1 MRCVTLVVCF
11 TLALL
16 VTSIVQ
22 AGFVTI
28 DSTPFSLGYGYTSG
42 GADGAWD
49 TGEITS
55 GNTPTTQG
63 GFTFSPA
70 PTAYRFTNAG
80 PKFTNRVLG
89 DSNYPTETDYCA
101 EVGNPTHGDFTVP
114 ITASYT
120 GPAPGDAS
128 STPDYHLTLEITK
141 VSVYATAYTGYGSTS
156 VAWQETT
163 SGHTATQ
170 GAATP
175 ILSDDTLYYK
185 AATYTPV
192 VWNPDD
198 YSVAISGL
206 NGSLTRTFGIVPG
219 ALLSGEDLRYVD
231 GLEVEGVVHLSY
243 NAVPEP
249 SAIVLLTSGLA
260 GLLAYAWRRRR

>member
-1 MRCVTLVVCF
+1 MRCATLVVCF

-22 AGFVTI
+22 ADFVTI
-28 DSTPFSLGYGYTSG
+28 DSTPFSLGYGYTGSG
-42 GADGAWD
+42 YVGSWTTTETASA
-49 TGEITS
+49 
-55 GNTPTTQG
+55 NTPTTRG
-63 GFTFSPA
+63 SFTFQPA
-70 PTAYRFTNAG
+70 ATAYRFTDAG

-101 EVGNPTHGDFTVP
+101 EVGNPTYGDFTVP

-120 GPAPGDAS
+120 GSAPSGVSA
-128 STPDYHLTLEITK
+128 TPDYHLTLEITK
-141 VSVYATAYTGYGSTS
+141 VSVYAAAYTGYGSTS
-156 VAWQETT
+156 AAWRETT

-170 GAATP
+170 GTATS
-175 ILSDDTLYYK
+175 ILSDDDGFHL

-198 YSVAISGL
+198 YSVALSGL
-206 NGSLTRTFGIVPG
+206 NGSVTRTLGIVPG
-219 ALLSGEDLRYVD
+219 ALTGGEDLRYVD
-231 GLEVEGVVHLSY
+231 GLEVEGIVHLSY

-249 SAIVLLTSGLA
+249 SAIVLLTCGLA
-260 GLLAYAWRRRR
+260 GLLAYAWRKRK